1 MTWWLARI
9 SVYPCRR
16 TACEWQITCTGS
28 AATCGDRRMTPVTLS
43 ERRRA
48 TLRRDLQAILDGIHQ
63 EDYPA
68 RPDPRVCATCP
79 FLLIC
84 PS

>member
-1 MTWWLARI
+1 
-9 SVYPCRR
+9 V
-16 TACEWQITCTGS
+16 
-28 AATCGDRRMTPVTLS
+28 TPVTLS

-48 TLRRDLQAILDGIHQ
+48 TLRRDLQAILDGIHR

-68 RPDPRVCATCP
+68 RPDPRVCAACP